1 MSAVRP
7 LRSLRSGFSVQ
18 FAEIR
23 MSGTEQVLQQ
33 KLVRFFWPIICPI
46 FLSNFFGPIFLSDY
60 LSDYLL
66 DYLSD
71 IFVRF
76 FCRIICPIIC
86 SNVFPIFSSDFF
98 VRLFA
103 RLFDLCPIFFC
114 MIICPI
120 ICPITAVSPRSSPLR
135 AFREEVPPRETS
147 PASRSVEK
155 RMFSKAIPFF
165 VRLFCPII
173 CP

>member
-7 LRSLRSGFSVQ
+7 LRSLRSGSSVQ

-33 KLVRFFWPIICPI
+33 KLVRF

-135 AFREEVPPRETS
+135 AFRAEVPPRETS
-147 PASRSVEK
+147 RASRSVEK
-155 RMFSKAIPFF
+155 RMFSKAIRF
-165 VRLFCPII
+165 FCPII
-173 CP
+173 CPYFLSEYLSEFFI